1 MSDKILNPKTG
12 RLVLRR
18 GRIGRKIV
26 KNLGLKKKY
35 MTTSDFDVIDKN
47 YKKLFNEYKNKIN
60 G

>member
-1 MSDKILNPKTG
+1 MKQIVESTNFPIINNFTFYN
-12 RLVLRR
+12 
-18 GRIGRKIV
+18 RI